1 MTVHDTHDDMRNLP
15 VMMFIIPL
23 FLWLIAIARAVRWIE
38 CSQPSLSDL
47 CFRLISKYAF
57 SYPWRSRMGR
67 KKWGKWIYHNSQR
80 LTAMMGFGK
89 LSIFLH
95 RGRLG
100 FPFGS
105 YSNSHL
111 ITPIE
116 IQMTRRHRWDF
127 RVIET
132 YSFCSLGGFTT
143 SRCCR
148 IPSLGFCFF
157 FFIIRDDSISCPKG
171 YTLLEVSRIYWFPWS
186 HFIDNPDDLH
196 LNIFSNGSGIGS
208 SRHTA
213 LDPSAFWISL
223 SVPGNANGKCHFI
236 SLVIMRLNMQP
247 RIGSIEILSCIIC
260 SDAWGIACGRCWCM
274 RHIQIVELHEIRR
287 TEYNRVIAP
296 QLSSILQQ
304 SRYEN
309 FHSHIAHWDNSCMSC
324 RCQMPSCSATDRARI
339 HHSRILAVFI
349 LSFFPFIHQFRL
361 R

>member
-1 MTVHDTHDDMRNLP
+1 MNFIIWCAKTKNCEWFRRRCRAFYLILFQLASSVLFCVTFHWTCLLSASALLNIFSTILIWFVCWWKARALRFHGTNLPTWDMTVHDTHDDMRNLP

-132 YSFCSLGGFTT
+132 YSFRSLGGFTT

-157 FFIIRDDSISCPKG
+157 FFHYSRRQHKLSKGIHFAWSISN
-171 YTLLEVSRIYWFPWS
+171 LL
-186 HFIDNPDDLH
+186 
-196 LNIFSNGSGIGS
+196 
-208 SRHTA
+208 
-213 LDPSAFWISL
+213 ISL
-223 SVPGNANGKCHFI
+223 KP
-236 SLVIMRLNMQP
+236 
-247 RIGSIEILSCIIC
+247 
-260 SDAWGIACGRCWCM
+260 
-274 RHIQIVELHEIRR
+274 
-287 TEYNRVIAP
+287 
-296 QLSSILQQ
+296 
-304 SRYEN
+304 
-309 FHSHIAHWDNSCMSC
+309 FHW
-324 RCQMPSCSATDRARI
+324 
-339 HHSRILAVFI
+339 
-349 LSFFPFIHQFRL
+349 
-361 R
+361 